1 MQTNETA
8 PCDGCQCAS
17 RRRKHRWARWAFP
30 ITGLAALVWFLV
42 RVVPK
47 PSRATYPCQRVAMPL
62 ASGFVIWIAALVT
75 SVSVSGRIRRLVRG
89 SRVALV
95 GICLVTAAILGVAS
109 LADFPGRFSATGEP
123 WGPHEPIGQAKG
135 IHPGRVVW
143 VHDPDATDWDGYD
156 SPERWWQDGCTDPV
170 VVERM
175 VSQAIRGVAG
185 RASDA
190 AAWDAIFRHFNN
202 SRGKGDVSY
211 HPGEKIAVKINLTTC
226 NAAGGDVN
234 PYTYD
239 KKSSVMNRIDNSPQI
254 SLSLLRQ
261 LVHIVGVDQSDIT
274 IGDPTGMVPNHYW
287 EMVHPEFPD
296 VHYLDNYG
304 GSGRTRAEFS
314 DVPLYWSTPEANG
327 KVQDYLPTAFAEA
340 DYIVNFAILK
350 GHSSGI
356 TLCAKNH
363 YGSLIRTPDRYR
375 RPELPGLPGQGMRY
389 DYYNM
394 HYSLPNAGQSP
405 PWSPGTGRHRALVDL
420 MGHSELGGKT
430 VLHLIDGLFGGY
442 YWEAHPYKWNLPPF
456 NGDWP
461 SSIFASQDPVAID
474 SVGYDF
480 VNAEWPDVVRY
491 GRSPSPKYDM
501 QGGAEDYLH
510 EAALANDPCSG
521 TFYDPDHA
529 GDVARLE
536 SLGVHEHWD
545 NEIDKQYSRNLGT
558 SEGIELVL
566 LHSTAIEGDF
576 DSDGDVDRRDLSA
589 LCENWLQRMDLND
602 SEADLN
608 GDGSVDLRDL
618 AILGRGWKTVTTQ
631 QSPDGSRDTQRR
643 M

>member
-1 MQTNETA
+1 
-8 PCDGCQCAS
+8 
-17 RRRKHRWARWAFP
+17 
-30 ITGLAALVWFLV
+30 
-42 RVVPK
+42 
-47 PSRATYPCQRVAMPL
+47 MPL
-62 ASGFVIWIAALVT
+62 ASGFVVWLAALVT
-75 SVSVSGRIRRLVRG
+75 SVSVSGKVRRLVKE
-89 SRVALV
+89 SRVTLV
-95 GICLVTAAILGVAS
+95 GICLVTAVILGVAS
-109 LADFPGRFSATGEP
+109 LADFPNRLVQTGGP
-123 WGPHEPIGQAKG
+123 WGPHGPIGQAKG

-156 SPERWWQDGCTDPV
+156 SPEHWWQDGHTDPL

-190 AAWDAIFRHFNN
+190 SAWDAIFRHFNI
-202 SRGKGDVSY
+202 SRGKGDVGY
-211 HPGEKIAVKINLTTC
+211 RLGEKIAVKINLTTC

-234 PYTYD
+234 PNTYV
-239 KKSSVMNRIDNSPQI
+239 KKSSVMNRIDNSPQMT
-254 SLSLLRQ
+254 LSLLRQ
-261 LVHIVGVDQSDIT
+261 LVHTVGVAPCDIT
-274 IGDPTGMVPNHYW
+274 IGDPTGMVPNYYW
-287 EMVHPEFPD
+287 DMLHPEFPE

-327 KVQDYLPTAFAEA
+327 NVQDYIPTAFAEA
-340 DYIVNFAILK
+340 DYIINFAILK
-350 GHSSGI
+350 GHSSGV

-375 RPELPGLPGQGMRY
+375 RPELPGLPGQGTRH

-394 HYSLPNAGQSP
+394 HYSLPNAGQNP
-405 PWSPGTGRHRALVDL
+405 PWSPGTGRYRALVDL

-430 VLHLIDGLFGGY
+430 VLYLIDGLFGGY

-491 GRSPSPKYDM
+491 GHSPSPKYDM

-529 GDVARLE
+529 ADVVRLA
-536 SLGVHEHWD
+536 SLGVHEHWN

-558 SEGIELVL
+558 GEGIELVL
-566 LHSTAIEGDF
+566 LHSAAIPGDL
-576 DSDGDVDRRDLSA
+576 DSDGRVGRRDLLV
-589 LCENWLQRMDLND
+589 LCENWLQRTDLHDSETDLN
-602 SEADLN
+602 A
-608 GDGSVDLRDL
+608 DGSVDLQDL
-618 AILGRGWKTVTTQ
+618 AVLGRGWGTATTQ
-631 QSPDGSRDTQRR
+631 QSPDGSRGRLRR